1 MVDLYVAAILNGIL
15 VIIMTVGIV
24 GEQKFGELK
33 LTINEETNATTVI
46 IL

>member
-1 MVDLYVAAILNGIL
+1 MLLQFLNGIL

-33 LTINEETNATTVI
+33 STINEEMNATIVI
-46 IL
+46 IV